1 MKTLANCT
9 PREFLK
15 QTNKIKNAAKEW
27 LTKTDIQGIRRRL
40 PKIDD
45 GMSKEEKRKAFQNQA
60 MDNAMEILDA
70 VLDKHPD
77 ETIKIMCLVCFI
89 EPEDADNHTMS
100 EFLGCIADVL
110 LDDNV
115 ASFFVSLASLGQRTT
130 SDSAKE

>member
-27 LTKTDIQGIRRRL
+27 LTKTDIQGIRSRL

-45 GMSKEEKRKAFQNQA
+45 GMSKEEKKKAFQAQA

-77 ETIKIMCLVCFI
+77 ETINIMCLVCFI

-110 LDDNV
+110 QDDNV

>member
-15 QTNKIKNAAKEW
+15 QTNKIKNAAKDW
-27 LTKTDIQGIRRRL
+27 LTKTDIQGIRGRL

-45 GMSKEEKRKAFQNQA
+45 GMSKEEKRKAFQDQA

-77 ETIKIMCLVCFI
+77 ETIKIMCLCCFI

-100 EFLGCIADVL
+100 EFLGRIADVL